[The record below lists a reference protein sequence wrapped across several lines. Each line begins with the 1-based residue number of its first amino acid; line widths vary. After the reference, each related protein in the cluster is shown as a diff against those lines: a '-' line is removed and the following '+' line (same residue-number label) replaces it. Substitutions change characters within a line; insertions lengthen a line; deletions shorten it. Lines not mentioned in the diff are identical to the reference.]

1 MKLRKLAT
9 LILLIGVLPFTSCK
23 KQKVKDKK
31 AAYVE
36 NVADIAYYSYLDS
49 YNTAVELQT
58 AINTFVNNPTEA
70 NLNTAKTAWLEA
82 REAYGITEVF
92 RFQDGPID
100 DADGPEGVLNAWPLD
115 EAYIDYV
122 DGAPN
127 SGIVNNTSVTIDKAT
142 LESMNE
148 QGGEKNISVG
158 YHAIE
163 FLLWGQDDP
172 NTSLQTPGDRPYTDY
187 VTGGSGTASNQDR
200 RGEYLKICAE
210 LLVDHL
216 SGLVDEWKEGG
227 SYRSTFLAM
236 DSDEAI
242 TKILTGMGIL
252 SKGELAGERMFVAL
266 DNADQEDEHSCFSD
280 NTHRDVILNAQGIY
294 NLYFGTMTRVDGSVV
309 SGTSLEDILE
319 ANDKK
324 TYEDYSAVFETT
336 LSKVKQV
343 PDPFDYAL
351 TQESVGGDGPIMTA
365 IKHLQDQ
372 GDEIT
377 NIASDL
383 GLTVSNELPE

>member
-31 AAYVE
+31 AEYVE

-49 YNTAVELQT
+49 YNTAIELQT

-70 NLNTAKTAWLEA
+70 NLNTAKTVWLEA

-187 VTGGSGTASNQDR
+187 VTGGTGTASNQDR

-365 IKHLQDQ
+365 IEHLQDQ
-372 GDEIT
+372 GDEII